1 MSDNPISETKNKF
14 LPVEKEDNLTKISKS
29 ICQLKIENK
38 LTNEIETN
46 VGAGF
51 LLKFWIDLDI
61 FNCLISNEQMITRN
75 IVDNI
80 SNNIII
86 KYDNELKKINIKLDK
101 NKRYIKNFNDIGL
114 DITVVEV
121 LDEDNI
127 HDDYFLWAEPE
138 DFVKNN
144 DLIKS
149 NIYIPQ
155 YAQGKELVNSRGL
168 ITDINKYEFTHLAST
183 EHGSSGSPKFLEK
196 NILVIGIHKEGNKNK
211 NENYGDF
218 IYPIFNI
225 IKKDINKKRN
235 KGKFS
240 WKIYLG

>member
-1 MSDNPISETKNKF
+1 MGNFGAKNNLNKQEENPDNTQANIVKNNNTNEIFEKNETVSSNEENKMNDNPISE
-14 LPVEKEDNLTKISKS
+14 KEIKISPAKQDNFTKISKS
-29 ICQLKIENK
+29 ICQLEIENK
-38 LTNEIETN
+38 LSNTIETN
-46 VGAGF
+46 MGTGF

-155 YAQGKELVNSRGL
+155 YSQ
-168 ITDINKYEFTHLAST
+168 
-183 EHGSSGSPKFLEK
+183 EK
-196 NILVIGIHKEGNKNK
+196 N
-211 NENYGDF
+211 
-218 IYPIFNI
+218 
-225 IKKDINKKRN
+225 
-235 KGKFS
+235 
-240 WKIYLG
+240 

>member
-1 MSDNPISETKNKF
+1 MNNFGTKNNLNKQEENLDNTQTNTVNNSNANEIFEKNETVSSKEENKMSDNPISETKNKF

-51 LLKFWIDLDI
+51 LLKFCIDLDI

-114 DITVVEV
+114 DITVIEI

-127 HDDYFLWAEPE
+127 HDEFFY
-138 DFVKNN
+138 
-144 DLIKS
+144 
-149 NIYIPQ
+149 
-155 YAQGKELVNSRGL
+155 GL
-168 ITDINKYEFTHLAST
+168 NRRLLFK
-183 EHGSSGSPKFLEK
+183 
-196 NILVIGIHKEGNKNK
+196 
-211 NENYGDF
+211 
-218 IYPIFNI
+218 I
-225 IKKDINKKRN
+225 II
-235 KGKFS
+235 
-240 WKIYLG
+240 

>member
-155 YAQGKELVNSRGL
+155 YSQ
-168 ITDINKYEFTHLAST
+168 
-183 EHGSSGSPKFLEK
+183 EK
-196 NILVIGIHKEGNKNK
+196 N
-211 NENYGDF
+211 
-218 IYPIFNI
+218 
-225 IKKDINKKRN
+225 
-235 KGKFS
+235 
-240 WKIYLG
+240 